1 MGEEA
6 QEQLAAC
13 PALATAFGLLG
24 KRWTALILDVISSR
38 PARFCEI
45 QRAIPGLSDRLLSE
59 RLRELT
65 ASGLVQREPP
75 EGHVGIYELT
85 PLGSRLLPALNEIRG
100 WARQLE
106 SSGSRSWR

>member
-1 MGEEA
+1 
-6 QEQLAAC
+6 
-13 PALATAFGLLG
+13 LATAFGLLG

-65 ASGLVQREPP
+65 ASGLVQREPR
-75 EGHVGIYELT
+75 EGHVGIYDLT

-100 WARQLE
+100 WAQQLE
-106 SSGSRSWR
+106 SSGASA